1 MFGCMLVCICTDPSV
16 GGRVLNP
23 LLSSKERFFL
33 IIMNHLAEYLEM
45 LMAFDLLCQDKSF
58 CPVGIIPFPPG
69 AGGPGE
75 PCSTP
80 GGPDWETISLRGTRG
95 Q

>member
-1 MFGCMLVCICTDPSV
+1 M
-16 GGRVLNP
+16 LNP

-45 LMAFDLLCQDKSF
+45 LMTFDLLRQDKSF

-69 AGGPGE
+69 AGGPVE
-75 PCSTP
+75 LVSTP
-80 GGPDWETISLRGTRG
+80 GGPDWETISLSVILWVDNT
-95 Q
+95 